1 MSLNYTIRRFL
12 IVISLY
18 INNLVNT
25 LLTSL
30 HENTLIYNHRKIY
43 KLFFVGFFFPN
54 EKLMMSGLQEI
65 LFISR
70 RLWRACARGL
80 TWSPND
86 TQTAE
91 LINIPGEFP
100 GGGREGVNAAG
111 PARASLTRPFLFSLL
126 N

>member
-1 MSLNYTIRRFL
+1 MRF
-12 IVISLY
+12 
-18 INNLVNT
+18 
-25 LLTSL
+25 
-30 HENTLIYNHRKIY
+30 R
-43 KLFFVGFFFPN
+43 FFFLWGRVFFPN

-80 TWSPND
+80 MWSPND

-100 GGGREGVNAAG
+100 GGGREGVNAAAS
-111 PARASLTRPFLFSLL
+111 ARASLARPFLFFPSLINHAL
-126 N
+126 LRNFNMEMASNY